1 MNLALFRYAAGRER
15 LMNRRYALLLSR
27 LHFGSVVEQDKEP
40 PKKAAFL
47 QESMTVEELRE
58 KAAALGVKVHHRAG
72 RDKLIA
78 ALEAASGAD

>member
-15 LMNRRYALLLSR
+15 LMNKRYALLLSR
-27 LHFGSVVEQDKEP
+27 LHFGSVVEHDKEP
-40 PKKAAFL
+40 PVKASPS

-72 RDKLIA
+72 REKLLA
-78 ALEAASGAD
+78 ALDAYGVAD